1 MQSAVTRLS
10 HVRLTL
16 HERLHH
22 LAHLFQ
28 TTQRDTIAL
37 NKAVRTILSP
47 YDESQDVHPGAC

>member
-1 MQSAVTRLS
+1 VQ
-10 HVRLTL
+10 LTL
-16 HERLHH
+16 YERLHH

-47 YDESQDVHPGAC
+47 YDESQDVHLGAC